1 MNKNEKQELSVL
13 YESLYQLERAKRDT
27 QSKKQLQKI
36 TMWENNIRKQIRK
49 LEDKEDFE
57 R

>member
-36 TMWENNIRKQIRK
+36 ATWENNIRKQIRK

>member
-49 LEDKEDFE
+49 LENEDIE